1 MNTSAPTADDYNKY
15 VFDSGAILADID
27 LLPANSLAEI
37 DQNIADVTAAVTKS
51 QEAKLSSDTISS
63 VLTTYAQNTH
73 IIFVQ
78 NMIEFL
84 KNNQI
89 FLQNLSDALLDMSKM
104 SLELKTKI
112 QNSK

>member
-15 VFDSGAILADID
+15 ILGSGNVLNDSSSLPTNSFADI
-27 LLPANSLAEI
+27 E
-37 DQNIADVTAAVTKS
+37 QNIADVTTAFAKS
-51 QEAKLSSDTISS
+51 QEAKLSSDTISA

-112 QNSK
+112 ENSK